1 MLTTATT
8 ELIHSVLDGE
18 ASEAEA
24 QQLQRLLAAEPAAR
38 VEFDAAERLF
48 ADFKS
53 VPQRHP
59 PEGLVAAVM
68 ADVEVP
74 AAKSRAAYQLSSR
87 PRVFG
92 SSARDIAASALP
104 NTARSNRFQSFL
116 RSIDMSQQTRSPF
129 GSRKIWIGSAIAVA
143 PKRSAARAA
152 RQGSIAVTLA
162 HYGIEFSALFNR
174 QHGSLHA
181 SISGCNT
188 SDFNDSVD

>member
-38 VEFDAAERLF
+38 AEFDAAERLF

-68 ADVEVP
+68 AAAQVP
-74 AAKSRAAYQLSSR
+74 AAKSRAAHQLSSR
-87 PRVFG
+87 PRVIG
-92 SSARDIAASALP
+92 SSTRDIAQLFDRFSYACPTQQLGPLADFFFRPKSLSDAPAPTLP
-104 NTARSNRFQSFL
+104 PTAPTRRTARPR
-116 RSIDMSQQTRSPF
+116 
-129 GSRKIWIGSAIAVA
+129 AVDL
-143 PKRSAARAA
+143 
-152 RQGSIAVTLA
+152 IL
-162 HYGIEFSALFNR
+162 
-174 QHGSLHA
+174 
-181 SISGCNT
+181 
-188 SDFNDSVD
+188 

>member
-38 VEFDAAERLF
+38 AEFDAAERLF

-68 ADVEVP
+68 AAAQVP
-74 AAKSRAAYQLSSR
+74 AANLA
-87 PRVFG
+87 PPTNF
-92 SSARDIAASALP
+92 LP
-104 NTARSNRFQSFL
+104 
-116 RSIDMSQQTRSPF
+116 DP
-129 GSRKIWIGSAIAVA
+129 V
-143 PKRSAARAA
+143 
-152 RQGSIAVTLA
+152 
-162 HYGIEFSALFNR
+162 
-174 QHGSLHA
+174 
-181 SISGCNT
+181 
-188 SDFNDSVD
+188 

>member
-24 QQLQRLLAAEPAAR
+24 QQLQRLLAAAPAAR
-38 VEFDAAERLF
+38 AEFDAAERLF

-68 ADVEVP
+68 AAARVP
-74 AAKSRAAYQLSSR
+74 AAKSRAAHQLTSR
-87 PRVFG
+87 PRVIG

-104 NTARSNRFQSFL
+104 NTPRSNRFQSFL

-129 GSRKIWIGSAIAVA
+129 GSRKIWLVVS
-143 PKRSAARAA
+143 
-152 RQGSIAVTLA
+152 
-162 HYGIEFSALFNR
+162 LFNNLALLLFFKFR
-174 QHGSLHA
+174 W
-181 SISGCNT
+181 IC
-188 SDFNDSVD
+188 